1 MSAALRSAVIDIGMS
16 LMLRRAGLAFWGRPN
31 RDVVQVGRCVRAGP
45 GPAAYTGF
53 GVRRQRVCGRASP
66 LPLLRERARLRVR
79 AVSQNLKELSSG
91 AIARRRRASLD
102 APRLAAR
109 SSSRAP

>member
-31 RDVVQVGRCVRAGP
+31 RDVVQVGRSVRAGP

-66 LPLLRERARLRVR
+66 LPLLRERAWVR
-79 AVSQNLKELSSG
+79 SASRNLKGLSSG

-102 APRLAAR
+102 AHD
-109 SSSRAP
+109 

>member
-66 LPLLRERARLRVR
+66 LPLLRETARVRVR
-79 AVSQNLKELSSG
+79 AASPKFERALIPRHCRQ
-91 AIARRRRASLD
+91 RRAASLD
-102 APRLAAR
+102 AVD
-109 SSSRAP
+109 